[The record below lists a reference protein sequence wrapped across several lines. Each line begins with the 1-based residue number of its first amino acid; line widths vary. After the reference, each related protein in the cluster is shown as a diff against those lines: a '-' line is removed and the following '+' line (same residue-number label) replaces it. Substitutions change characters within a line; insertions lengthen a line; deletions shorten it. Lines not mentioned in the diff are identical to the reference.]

1 MGISIL
7 EMVLRL
13 LRQENFT
20 ADIAYP
26 GQKYPVLTE
35 PVAAVHLEK
44 VDRANLTVTVE
55 VSIICPASMGG
66 GVCELEALRATEV
79 LRWSGATCVQNGC
92 KYDGVAQVYVVA
104 VLATFTA
111 VTEEDGCT
119 IGPGFTVHLSDIYHP
134 YAISFTATQ
143 NADHEVRHEIG
154 ELAPIGLAPGN
165 WTWKIELEELIPA
178 GSPEAEQP
186 ADLFELKLT
195 TDIQTER
202 YYHCRWTSVK
212 REFTKNGLRKTR
224 IGVAMDREV
233 S

>member
-13 LRQENFT
+13 LRQEDFV
-20 ADIAYP
+20 ADIAYL

-55 VSIICPASMGG
+55 ISIICPASMGG

-79 LRWSGATCVQNGC
+79 LRWNGATCVQNGC
-92 KYDGVAQVYVVA
+92 KYDGVAQVYVVS
-104 VLATFTA
+104 VLATFTGM
-111 VTEEDGCT
+111 TEEDGCT
-119 IGPGFTVHLSDIYHP
+119 IGPGFTVHLSNIYHP

-143 NADHEVRHEIG
+143 TGEHEARYEIG
-154 ELAPIGLAPGN
+154 EAEPIGLCPGN
-165 WTWKIELEELIPA
+165 RAWKIELEELIPA
-178 GSPEAEQP
+178 GSPEAEQLTE
-186 ADLFELKLT
+186 LFELKLT
-195 TDIQTER
+195 TEIQTEM
-202 YYHCRWTSVK
+202 YYHCRWTSEK

-224 IGVAMDREV
+224 VGIAMDREV
-233 S
+233 T

>member
-1 MGISIL
+1 MGNGIL
-7 EMVLRL
+7 DRAAAKLREAGF
-13 LRQENFT
+13 RTGYGF
-20 ADIAYP
+20 P
-26 GQKYPVLTE
+26 GQARAMADRA
-35 PVAAVHLEK
+35 VAALHLEK
-44 VDRANLTVTVE
+44 VDNTASVVTVE
-55 VSIICPASMGG
+55 VSIICPASLGG
-66 GVCELEALRATEV
+66 GQCEIEALRATEV

-104 VLATFTA
+104 VLPTFTA
-111 VTEEDGCT
+111 ITEEDGCT